1 MAHLL
6 LETLQR
12 YSTLAIQRIFVVL
25 DSGAEA

>member
-12 YSTLAIQRIFVVL
+12 YSTLAIQRFVVL